1 MVVTSSPK
9 AADGQQETRPVVA
22 VLVVGFILTLAI
34 HDGGCGAEPRAWPP
48 QEGPPAPSRFIE
60 TPASAL
66 SSSEGFRSS
75 QLTPTVGQRAETN
88 GGQRA
93 DTNGKVEAETAPNRE
108 VTSSGIDF

>member
-1 MVVTSSPK
+1 
-9 AADGQQETRPVVA
+9 
-22 VLVVGFILTLAI
+22 VVGFISTLAI
-34 HDGGCGAEPRAWPP
+34 PLMVDAVQNRIRQPP
-48 QEGPPAPSRFIE
+48 QEGPPAPVDPHE

-88 GGQRA
+88 GGHRAETIGSQRADTNGGQRA
-93 DTNGKVEAETAPNRE
+93 DTNGKVEAETASHRE